1 MKSGKWILLA
11 AMAQVATA
19 SQLAWAQGGSA
30 PASEEVDRSAEVQST
45 VSAGVPAIVPLPPPD
60 SLAVRQPAAV
70 SMEFGDFSFDDAP
83 ARAAT
88 VWLRSMYENHHTS
101 GPGRTSSMLEPG
113 GHWLH
118 DIEVDIRR
126 PMGENWTSEFSG
138 VVRYT
143 DTRRH
148 DPQTWSLQRVQFVA
162 YDSANHLTLGDYYA
176 TLSQYSFNRSIKGLG
191 YQRTLSDASYLRVVG
206 GSLHGRWNHV
216 WQRVDDEPIDRNA
229 LGLRF
234 QTAGDNYRLGFNLVS
249 AKDRDNDPA
258 RTTEDT
264 YRQILPAFD
273 WEYRMDG
280 GFRFSGEH
288 AYART
293 RKQDVAGNRDN
304 LNGTAHRVNADG
316 ALGNVRLRLR
326 TERVGSDFYT
336 MAGGAA
342 VDRLRYYVRGDYR
355 LTPVWNAF
363 AAYDWSRNN
372 LSGKLDASTG
382 LPMSTTRTRVP
393 EIGLDARGLFDR
405 RSLSLTTSLRQR
417 VVTVDSTPRSRTVS
431 DRIFVSLADRFGEVS
446 VRGEVEAMLNTRKDG
461 ARQSND
467 DYLYRFI
474 VDSRHMLLDGRY
486 DLRPFLT
493 LERQEVED
501 PQSGRMVRTNGVRL
515 DMRLLAPN
523 DIAYGA
529 GFEHRHIANNI
540 PNGDNARQ
548 TRFDLSLDSRPQFL
562 RGGTFRAE
570 VGHANYRFG
579 DTTKNYRER
588 YIRFLA
594 DVPFEFGS

>member
-1 MKSGKWILLA
+1 MKSTRWVLLA
-11 AMAQVATA
+11 AMAQAVTL
-19 SQLAWAQGGSA
+19 SPLALAQQEPVLTDDNQRQTRAESA
-30 PASEEVDRSAEVQST
+30 PTR
-45 VSAGVPAIVPLPPPD
+45 SAGVPSIVPLPPPD
-60 SLAVRQPAAV
+60 SLATQQPGPV
-70 SMEFGDFSFDDAP
+70 SMEFGDFSFDEAP
-83 ARAAT
+83 ARSTT

-101 GPGRTSSMLEPG
+101 GPGRASSILEPG

-118 DIEVDIRR
+118 DIEVDMRR
-126 PMGENWTSEFSG
+126 PMGENWTTEFSG

-143 DTRRH
+143 DSRRH
-148 DPQTWSLQRVQFVA
+148 DPQTWSVQRAQFVA

-264 YRQILPAFD
+264 YRQTLPAFD

-293 RKQDVAGNRDN
+293 RKQDVAGNRET
-304 LNGTAHRVNADG
+304 LNGSAHRLNADG
-316 ALGNVRLRLR
+316 ALGNLRLRLR
-326 TERVGSDFYT
+326 TERVSSDFYS

-363 AAYDWSRNN
+363 AAYDWSRDN
-372 LSGKLDASTG
+372 LNGDKAA
-382 LPMSTTRTRVP
+382 TTRTRVP

-405 RSLSLTTSLRQR
+405 RSLMFTTSLRQR

-431 DRIFVSLADRFGEVS
+431 DRVFFSLADRFGEVS

-467 DYLYRFI
+467 DFLYRFI
-474 VDSRHMLLDGRY
+474 VDSRHMLMDGRY

-501 PQSGRMVRTNGVRL
+501 PTSGRMVRTNGVRMDL
-515 DMRLLAPN
+515 RLLTQT
-523 DIAYGA
+523 DLAYGA
-529 GFEHRHIANNI
+529 GFEHRQVSNNV
-540 PNGDNARQ
+540 PGGDNARQ
-548 TRFDLSLDSRPQFL
+548 TRFDLSLDSRPNFL

-570 VGHANYRFG
+570 AGYADYRFG

-588 YIRFLA
+588 FIRFLA